1 MLTLRQ
7 TEVIRAI
14 MITGTVGDAA
24 RLPAFFASRALHY
37 AVTIRARFGSTV
49 CALVALG
56 PRGAICRS
64 VARSDGGGGA
74 SSIWPKKITSCYVPR
89 TFWLLTSSRKV
100 LQGRHGSLNAG
111 AQKPDPTGH
120 YNSKEGTS
128 MLRSRLIAPVI
139 VAGLSLA
146 SPALA
151 QSTVY
156 IPAILEL
163 SGAGAVSGT
172 NFRDGMLLAI
182 DEINAKGGILG
193 KKIETPMLD
202 TQSDAGTSRAQV
214 QKVLDNKPYVI
225 LGPVFSGSVLVDM
238 LLTQQAEIPE
248 IVGGEAAA
256 ITQKGNPYVFRT
268 SFGQQFS
275 MPKIANYMR
284 DGIKAK
290 TVAVLWVNNDFGKG
304 GRDNFI
310 KEMNSRNIKVA
321 ADIST
326 ESGQADFSADVVK
339 LKAAN
344 ADAIFVYLNEEE
356 SARFLREAK
365 KQGID
370 KPLVG
375 ETTLLGQKVID
386 LAAGAANGVRGHVG
400 LTIDA
405 PIPAVQEFA
414 AKFKKRFN
422 YACDHNGIKGY
433 TAVYFIK
440 HVTEKIGKFDS
451 KAFAQAAHGLTITP
465 KDEPGIL
472 MEATWDKNGDI
483 DRISF
488 LGEVVDGKQKI
499 VETLPKLGQ

>member
-1 MLTLRQ
+1 MSR
-7 TEVIRAI
+7 
-14 MITGTVGDAA
+14 
-24 RLPAFFASRALHY
+24 RAL
-37 AVTIRARFGSTV
+37 F
-49 CALVALG
+49 
-56 PRGAICRS
+56 
-64 VARSDGGGGA
+64 
-74 SSIWPKKITSCYVPR
+74 
-89 TFWLLTSSRKV
+89 
-100 LQGRHGSLNAG
+100 
-111 AQKPDPTGH
+111 
-120 YNSKEGTS
+120 
-128 MLRSRLIAPVI
+128 APLI
-139 VAGLSLA
+139 VAGLGLTN
-146 SPALA
+146 PAHA

-156 IPAILEL
+156 IPAVLEL

-172 NFRDGMLLAI
+172 NFRDGMLMAI

-193 KKIETPMLD
+193 KKIETPVLD

-225 LGPVFSGSVLVDM
+225 LGPVFSGSVMVDM

-275 MPKIANYMR
+275 MPKIANYIR
-284 DGIKAK
+284 DGVKAK
-290 TVAVLWVNNDFGKG
+290 SVAVLWVNNDFGKG
-304 GRDNFI
+304 GRDTFI
-310 KEMNSRNIKVA
+310 KEMNARNIKVA

-344 ADAIFVYLNEEE
+344 ADAIFVYVNEEE

-365 KQGID
+365 KQGIN
-370 KPLVG
+370 KPLIG

-386 LAAGAANGVRGHVG
+386 LAGGAAEGVQGHVG
-400 LTIDA
+400 LTVDA
-405 PIPAVQEFA
+405 PNPAVQDFA

-422 YACDHNGIKGY
+422 YVCDHNGIKGY

-440 HVTEKIGKFDS
+440 YVTEKIGKFDS
-451 KAFAQAAHGLTITP
+451 KAFAEKAHGITITP

-483 DRISF
+483 DRESF
-488 LGEVVDGKQKI
+488 LGEVVGGKQKI
-499 VETLPKLGQ
+499 VKVLPKLGN

>member
-1 MLTLRQ
+1 
-7 TEVIRAI
+7 
-14 MITGTVGDAA
+14 
-24 RLPAFFASRALHY
+24 
-37 AVTIRARFGSTV
+37 
-49 CALVALG
+49 
-56 PRGAICRS
+56 
-64 VARSDGGGGA
+64 
-74 SSIWPKKITSCYVPR
+74 
-89 TFWLLTSSRKV
+89 
-100 LQGRHGSLNAG
+100 
-111 AQKPDPTGH
+111 
-120 YNSKEGTS
+120 
-128 MLRSRLIAPVI
+128 MLRSVLFAPVI
-139 VAGLSLA
+139 VTSLGLT
-146 SPALA
+146 SPVHA

-193 KKIETPMLD
+193 KKIDTPLLD
-202 TQSDAGTSRAQV
+202 TQSEAGTSRAQV

-225 LGPVFSGSVLVDM
+225 IGPVFSGSVLVDM

-256 ITQKGNPYVFRT
+256 ITQKGNPYIFRT

-275 MPKIANYMR
+275 MTKIANYVR
-284 DGIKAK
+284 DGIKAT

-304 GRDNFI
+304 GRDTFI
-310 KEMNSRNIKVA
+310 KEMNSRDIRVV

-326 ESGQADFSADVVK
+326 ESGQTDFSADVVK
-339 LKAAN
+339 LKGAT

-365 KQGID
+365 KQGIN
-370 KPLVG
+370 KPLIG

-386 LAAGAANGVRGHVG
+386 LAGEAANGVRGHVG

-414 AKFKKRFN
+414 ARFKMRFN

-440 HVTEKIGKFDS
+440 HVTEKIRKFDS
-451 KAFAQAAHGLTITP
+451 GAFAEAAHGMTITP

-499 VETLPKLGQ
+499 VKTLPKLGK